1 MTITRTPAEAV
12 VPVKPAPLSSYAR
25 AYWGRVRAGEIGS
38 LPGVLGIVLLV
49 AGFGIVKPVFLTPN
63 NFVNLLV
70 QSAVFIVSA
79 MGIVFVLLIGEI
91 DLSAGWTA
99 GVCAAVMATMLVD
112 RQFPWYVAI
121 LAAIATGTVIGMLL
135 GILVTKLGVPSFV
148 VTLAA
153 FLAFQGVLLW
163 LVNEGQVI
171 LITDKT
177 VLAIS
182 NNNLPVWLGLTFI
195 AVAVVGFAA
204 VQILRNVR
212 RKRRGVSYDPTSLVA
227 LRIGAIVAIAG
238 FGAYLLSIN
247 RAPNRNGYITGVPIV
262 LPIVVVLLVVLTFV
276 LKRTRFGLYLYAVG
290 GNAEAARRAGINV
303 NRVYV
308 SVFALC
314 STFAAL
320 GGVLAAARLQSVSQT
335 SGGTDTNL
343 MAIAAAVIGGTSL
356 FGGRG
361 SVYSALFGMLV
372 LQSITSGLNLIG
384 VDAYVRYMVTGGVLV
399 LAVTIDSLSRQARKS
414 SGSG

>member
-1 MTITRTPAEAV
+1 MTITRTPTEAV

-38 LPGVLGIVLLV
+38 LPGVLGIVLLIV
-49 AGFGIVKPVFLTPN
+49 GFGIVRPVFLTPN

-112 RQFPWYVAI
+112 RQIPWYVAI
-121 LAAIATGTVIGMLL
+121 LAAIVTGTVIGMLL

-171 LITDKT
+171 LITDET

-182 NNNLPVWLGLTFI
+182 NDNLPVWLGLTFI
-195 AVAVVGFAA
+195 AVAVVGFSA

-290 GNAEAARRAGINV
+290 GNAEAARRAGIPIDRIKISAFV
-303 NRVYV
+303 I
-308 SVFALC
+308 C
-314 STFAAL
+314 SA
-320 GGVLAAARLQSVSQT
+320 LAAVAGIIQASRSNSVDGKI
-335 SGGTDTNL
+335 GGSL
-343 MAIAAAVIGGTSL
+343 ILYAVGAAVIGGTSL

-361 SVYSALFGMLV
+361 RVIDAVVGGVVVATIYNGMSTLSTKEWIRFVVTGLV
-372 LQSITSGLNLIG
+372 LLGAAA
-384 VDAYVRYMVTGGVLV
+384 VDAV
-399 LAVTIDSLSRQARKS
+399 ARRRS
-414 SGSG
+414 STVGLR